1 MSRFSRVE
9 WELDEEHRVIL
20 PQFIG
25 DSEVKNIAMS
35 LSAVEITLENGGGY
49 TSPSAEM
56 LVNQST
62 IKMILVQ
69 PSFFSFWSNHL
80 QNVIDSI
87 HIHEGQN
94 PLKERFLPFF
104 SKGLEFD
111 FAALTYR
118 FAVIFSPIT
127 GGDVLAACNDIDFLE
142 ARHGRWTV

>member
-1 MSRFSRVE
+1 MSGFSRVE
-9 WELDEEHRVIL
+9 WEFDEDHRVML
-20 PQFIG
+20 PRFIG
-25 DSEVKNIAMS
+25 DSEVKNISMS
-35 LSAVEITLENGGGY
+35 LSAIEITLENGGSF
-49 TSPSAEM
+49 TNSSADI

-62 IKMILVQ
+62 IKMVLVQ

-118 FAVIFSPIT
+118 YAVIFNPIT
-127 GGDVLAACNDIDFLE
+127 GGDVLAACNDIEFLE
-142 ARHGRWTV
+142 ARRGRWTV